1 MLFSSP
7 LFLTLFLPTLLI
19 VYFITQPKYRNTVLL
34 LSSLIFYSW
43 GEPHALLIMLLL
55 IIINWY
61 AAIHIS
67 KPHIFS
73 RRTILLATII
83 INISTLFFYKYLNF
97 VISNVNTFTT
107 LFNIPTINIP
117 HISLPIGISFYCFQ
131 AISYTIDVYRNE
143 VEAQSSLYKLA
154 LYISFFPQLIAGPI
168 VRYSSICNDLNE
180 RSLQIDNIY
189 EGIIR
194 FSIGLAKKV
203 FIADSM
209 GYVADHIFVDEV
221 SSIPQF
227 WAWIGC
233 LAYTLQIYYDF
244 SAYSDMAIGLG
255 RIFNFHFPE
264 NFNFPYRA
272 SSVKD
277 FWRRW
282 HISLSSWLRDYL
294 YVPLG
299 GNRISKR
306 RTFFNQFI
314 VFFLCGLWH
323 GAAWNFIVWGIWH
336 WAGLVSEKFTGQYLE
351 KLPRIISHVY
361 VISFVMIGW
370 VLFRSPSLPYAAKY
384 LQIMFLGNT
393 NYDMFSFLPG
403 WLYCITISNGI
414 FMLAGV
420 FFSWPISIISYQ
432 YLQTRSLG
440 VVMLALFF
448 IATYSFSMT
457 SSFSPFLYFRF

>member
-43 GEPHALLIMLLL
+43 GEPRALLIMLLL

-97 VISNVNTFTT
+97 VIFNINTVIT
-107 LFNIPTINIP
+107 LFNMPTINIP

-131 AISYTIDVYRNE
+131 AMSYTIDVYRNE
-143 VEAQSSLYKLA
+143 VKAQSSLYKLA

-168 VRYSSICNDLNE
+168 VRYSQIYNDLDE
-180 RSLQIDNIY
+180 RSLRIDNIY

-209 GYVADHIFVDEV
+209 GYVADHIFVDDV

-306 RTFFNQFI
+306 RTFINQFI

-323 GAAWNFIVWGIWH
+323 GAAWNFIIWGIWH

-351 KLPRIISHVY
+351 RLPRIVSHVY
-361 VISFVMIGW
+361 LIVFVMIGW

-420 FFSWPISIISYQ
+420 FFSWPISTISYQ

-448 IATYSFSMT
+448 IVTYSFSMT